1 MLTLVKYLLTGN
13 QPDVS
18 ASNWLKINKVVKFL
32 NAFSA
37 SIVQCRSLCC
47 STMIDWSIKSAP
59 AYHHFVECI
68 PSSIL
73 IQSPTAL
80 FLYSYLL
87 FFHFLLLL
95 CEPRKWIKLPAV
107 SHADR
112 SLFFINKWASSLG
125 RAAPSLYSGIY
136 LYDRE
141 RGAEAIT
148 HRAFWWHSYEWLY
161 SLFLCNKER
170 EQKKKKEIRTV
181 GSLFQ
186 IDSWG
191 GRGRNPPRLWRGK
204 GDPLRELQSSSP
216 R

>member
-80 FLYSYLL
+80 FLYSYLF
-87 FFHFLLLL
+87 FFHFLFLL

-125 RAAPSLYSGIY
+125 RGTLSVFWHIFI
-136 LYDRE
+136 YDRA
-141 RGAEAIT
+141 RKRRSGGNHASGFLM
-148 HRAFWWHSYEWLY
+148 AFVWMALQP
-161 SLFLCNKER
+161 LPMQQGKGT
-170 EQKKKKEIRTV
+170 KKKEGNKNCWITLPDRFMRRT
-181 GSLFQ
+181 
-186 IDSWG
+186 
-191 GRGRNPPRLWRGK
+191 REKPPSAMTW
-204 GDPLRELQSSSP
+204 
-216 R
+216 